1 MDIRTELHN
10 LKRMVLNESHISETT
25 KEKIA
30 NRIFE
35 IEKSAAINYTHC
47 CKSDSELLKDKVKL
61 TFKNWL
67 FSSGI
72 RYVSGHNYK
81 SNDGDIYDIDE
92 LEKMYKHY
100 LSL

>member
-1 MDIRTELHN
+1 MKSKELL
-10 LKRMVLNESHISETT
+10 LKHLALNDCKGYVTSDGRLYKAIIDALEE
-25 KEKIA
+25 
-30 NRIFE
+30 
-35 IEKSAAINYTHC
+35 AINYTHC